1 MAASAAGA
9 TRSLLVVV
17 TLLIAVAGA
26 PSSSSSLLRIAA
38 AAATPLNAAAAHGG
52 VTLRVDRRQ
61 VLVDNG
67 VVQVTLSKPQGH
79 ITGVRYNGERN
90 LLHYAGEENSG
101 GYWDVVWN
109 YPGSDH
115 PRGMI
120 DM

>member
-61 VLVDNG
+61 VRPRPAGQRITVYIYC
-67 VVQVTLSKPQGH
+67 PYIH
-79 ITGVRYNGERN
+79 IHWGFFLISTIPIYLCKG
-90 LLHYAGEENSG
+90 
-101 GYWDVVWN
+101 
-109 YPGSDH
+109 
-115 PRGMI
+115 
-120 DM
+120 